1 LKELTETDLILELVN
16 IDREINGIDLSKVRL
31 TDMTKMLD
39 SKSIKEKYAPAWI
52 NAAHKEV
59 KIKDIRKYHKKDEV
73 TYRYGIIEKRYTLLS
88 DDFVIAEDYSFPIDT
103 VKNMIK
109 NYKLDEKEGI
119 GYVVI
124 AENFNK
130 PKERLYT
137 HHMFFDIKS
146 RELLWAVKVDGRP
159 AGIAFSAYWG
169 EGIAHNI
176 LFETKIYKKRM
187 RKLR

>member
-1 LKELTETDLILELVN
+1 MKKLIFIILAFLTTFNNNAFSKKYLIGEWGN
-16 IDREINGIDLSKVRL
+16 SIDKVIKSDHFYYYGIDLSKVRL
-31 TDMTKMLD
+31 TNMNKMLE

-52 NAAHKEV
+52 TAAHKEV
-59 KIKDIRKYHKKDEV
+59 KIKDIKKYHKKDNV
-73 TYRYGIIEKRYTLLS
+73 TYKPGVVEKRFTLLS

-109 NYKLDEKEGI
+109 KYELDETEGI

-137 HHMFFDIKS
+137 YHVFFDIDT
-146 RELLWAVKVDGRP
+146 RELLLDNTVRFVP
-159 AGIAFSAYWG
+159 PIPV
-169 EGIAHNI
+169 
-176 LFETKIYKKRM
+176 L
-187 RKLR
+187 LCQ